1 MIDSV
6 TKFGEISP
14 LWQYFPSLCQY
25 FEGIFSIWQNY
36 ETTSLNFVCH
46 WANFNCCKWTNIA
59 KKSSHLVTLNW
70 LGWLAKFGW
79 GSFSVTN
86 ETRIR
91 SGKKLRKIK
100 GFTYAENLQ
109 KIWWKERLRL
119 RLLSTEVYNR
129 ESIEGTKQSGTRF
142 GEILPLWHQLKCLW
156 QFYESLFSIW
166 QKLLPTWVNFMYNWA
181 IFHGSKWTNYENYKS
196 HLVTLVLSNACFFII
211 GIV

>member
-1 MIDSV
+1 MQKNLVIWSHWIDWDDLQNLAEVVFQSRMKREYDPV
-6 TKFGEISP
+6 K
-14 LWQYFPSLCQY
+14 
-25 FEGIFSIWQNY
+25 NY
-36 ETTSLNFVCH
+36 E
-46 WANFNCCKWTNIA
+46 
-59 KKSSHLVTLNW
+59 KSKVLRTPRICRR
-70 LGWLAKFGW
+70 FG
-79 GSFSVTN
+79 
-86 ETRIR
+86 
-91 SGKKLRKIK
+91 GKR
-100 GFTYAENLQ
+100 
-109 KIWWKERLRL
+109 ERLRL
-119 RLLSTEVYNR
+119 RLFSTEVYNR